1 MPRKAETTMTT
12 SPTASADDIR
22 RGRLSLADG
31 FRNMTVKAR
40 LITMVAVLSAMWLMS
55 VGVAAQGL
63 VSAKSTVNSSKGGFP
78 AYVVERDAYE
88 GWLTEDD
95 QSNMAAALA
104 SLREASQQELLK
116 ATLAQ
121 ITEGREEAYAGL
133 KRLDT
138 LSPVTRAAARVTL
151 ADVAAYNL
159 FTTRIVSAIA
169 AGQTT
174 LAIHLVTVDNATI
187 SNKTQQDF
195 NGMGKALAAAVDAS
209 KASLASNINRSL
221 LILLLVV
228 GIGLIAAAFG
238 VALIIRAIVNP
249 LRELQGAAY
258 TIAEG
263 DVSREVTV
271 KGRDEIGQL
280 GEAFGEMAE
289 YLREMA
295 DHADQITSGN
305 LNMEV
310 RVRSENDR
318 LASAFAKMSNGLR
331 DELGDQSCL
340 DSLVQRMQS
349 LQARCL
355 ADLQGGLES
364 MASGDLTVSIS
375 ACTEPV
381 LAEDGARPG
390 RLAEIFNAMLASTQS
405 AVGSYEEMRTK
416 LTGMLDAVSH
426 TSHTMS
432 SASQQ
437 MAINSQD
444 AGRAVGEIAHA
455 VGDVAAG
462 AERQVS
468 SVESVR
474 MVIEEVAEATRVSA
488 GQLSETG
495 EAASQATDIA
505 QSGIEAAEKA
515 SEAMAAV
522 AEATGAASERIS
534 ELGEKSERIGGIVAT
549 ITGIAEQTNLLA
561 LNAAIEAARAGEQG
575 RGFAVVAEEVR
586 KLAEDSQQAAAL
598 IETLIGEIQSETHR
612 AVEAVELGAQRTED
626 GVQTVDEARG
636 KFEDIGGSV
645 SDMNNRITEVT
656 TAMAQISASTQGILE
671 SVSDVA
677 AVAEENSASSEQ
689 VSASTQQTS
698 ASAQEIASSAQV
710 LASDAAELEQLV
722 GQFTLTAV

>member
-1 MPRKAETTMTT
+1 MTT
-12 SPTASADDIR
+12 SPTKSRETSAQPGA
-22 RGRLSLADG
+22 RGISGRFQD
-31 FRNMTVKAR
+31 MTVKAR
-40 LITMVAVLSAMWLMS
+40 LITMVAVLGAMWLIS

-63 VSAKSTVNSSKGGFP
+63 TSAKSTVNASKGGFP

-104 SLREASQQELLK
+104 SLHEPSQKELLE

-121 ITEGREEAYAGL
+121 IVQGREQAYASL
-133 KRLDT
+133 KELIT
-138 LSPVTRAAARVTL
+138 LSPVMSAAAQATI
-151 ADVAAYNL
+151 ADVTAYNL
-159 FTTRIVSAIA
+159 FTSRIVSAVN

-174 LAIHLVTVDNATI
+174 EAIHLMTVNNAAI
-187 SNKTQQDF
+187 SNKTQEDF
-195 NGMGKALAAAVDAS
+195 NGMGKTLAAQVTAV
-209 KASLASNINRSL
+209 KANLTTTINSSL

-238 VALIIRAIVNP
+238 VALIIRAIVTP
-249 LRELQGAAY
+249 LRELQGAAH
-258 TIAEG
+258 TIAQG
-263 DVSREVTV
+263 DVSHDVTV
-271 KGRDEIGQL
+271 HGRDEIGQL
-280 GEAFGEMAE
+280 GEAFGEMSD

-295 DHADQITSGN
+295 DHADEITAGH
-305 LNMEV
+305 LNVDV

-318 LASAFAKMSNGLR
+318 LANAFAAMSDGLR
-331 DELGDQSCL
+331 EELGDESCL
-340 DSLVQRMQS
+340 DSLVDRMQA

-355 ADLQGGLES
+355 ADLQGGLQS
-364 MASGDLTVSIS
+364 MASGDLTVSVS

-381 LAEDGARPG
+381 LTKDGARPG
-390 RLAEIFNAMLASTQS
+390 RLAEIFNAMLYSTQS
-405 AVGSYEEMRTK
+405 AVGNYEEMRAK
-416 LTGMLDAVSH
+416 LTSMLDAVSH

-432 SASQQ
+432 SASLQ
-437 MAINSQD
+437 MATNSQD

-474 MVIEEVAEATRVSA
+474 MVIEEVAEATRQSA
-488 GQLSETG
+488 DQLSETG
-495 EAASQATDIA
+495 EAARQATDIA
-505 QSGIEAAEKA
+505 QGGIAAAEKA

-598 IETLIGEIQSETHR
+598 IETLIGEIQTETHR
-612 AVEAVELGAQRTED
+612 AVEAVELGAKRTED

-645 SDMNNRITEVT
+645 SDMNARITEVT

-677 AVAEENSASSEQ
+677 AVAEENSASTEE
-689 VSASTQQTS
+689 VSASTQETS

-710 LASDAAELEQLV
+710 LATDAAELEQLV